1 MSSTPPESSSN
12 PRNARDLPLGPWEAA
27 LARLGRRL
35 DADAGLREDVA
46 ALLRLATVGLPE
58 SMEAPKAPEAP
69 ETSEAPPAAEPDMP
83 PVPLSPAG
91 ESRARAVVQR
101 PPSPESLAEL
111 ARVFGGGPD
120 GAAVPEAAGDAVPV
134 TAAVIQRRLR
144 LKLAAMRLRLESA
157 RAAAAGGRPGVPP
170 FRELI
175 AEARELP
182 DCYLWMCHRQ
192 YEGTPEEAWR
202 EALDCFEALKRAHGL
217 VVGILE
223 CGGPVPLKDALAA
236 LAAAS
241 SATRVVVEKRF
252 GTEDADQAV
261 IFGLLDK
268 VTVSRRVYIKR
279 HMRRSDPAD
288 PRDMPALLEAVAAME
303 AAAGEAEMA
312 EKEKK
317 RLRKKIDWELKHA
330 ARASDAE
337 VIEHW
342 TKAIACVEDLL
353 KQGVPA
359 DSPEWRSLI
368 GPHLEDLPAALEE
381 IPAGFQSVLR
391 AIDAWEASREPAAV
405 EAAVEDAETEDVRR
419 VREALAGSCL
429 VVIGGDRREQARQQL
444 MRAFKLADLN
454 WVETRPH
461 EPTRGFEPAI
471 ARDDVKVVLLAIRWS
486 SHQFGDVRAYCEAYG
501 KRLVRLPAGYGVN
514 RVAHEICTQGAMA

>member
-1 MSSTPPESSSN
+1 MTPPESSSVS
-12 PRNARDLPLGPWEAA
+12 RNAPASVPGPWEAA

-35 DADAGLREDVA
+35 DADAGLREDLS
-46 ALLRLATVGLPE
+46 ALLRLAAGRGPGVPE
-58 SMEAPKAPEAP
+58 PPDES
-69 ETSEAPPAAEPDMP
+69 ETTEAPPVAAPDAPMASEGETP
-83 PVPLSPAG
+83 APAAVP
-91 ESRARAVVQR
+91 R
-101 PPSPESLAEL
+101 PPSPEALAEL
-111 ARVFGGGPD
+111 ARVFGGRED
-120 GAAVPEAAGDAVPV
+120 GATVAEAADDAMPV
-134 TAAVIQRRLR
+134 TAAMIQHRLR
-144 LKLAAMRLRLESA
+144 LKVAALRLRLESA
-157 RAAAAGGRPGVPP
+157 RAAAAGGRLGVPS

-192 YEGTPEEAWR
+192 CEGAPEESWR
-202 EALDCFEALKRAHGL
+202 EALDCFEALARAHAL

-252 GTEDADQAV
+252 GTEDTDQAV

-268 VTVSRRVYIKR
+268 VTLSRRVYITR

-288 PRDMPALLEAVAAME
+288 PRDMPALVGAVAAME
-303 AAAGEAEMA
+303 AAAGEAEMV

-317 RLRKKIDWELKHA
+317 RLRKKIEWELKQA
-330 ARASDAE
+330 AKALEPEA
-337 VIEHW
+337 IEHW
-342 TKAIACVEDLL
+342 SKAIASVEDLL
-353 KQGVPA
+353 THGVPA
-359 DSPEWRSLI
+359 GSQEWRSLI
-368 GPHLEDLPAALEE
+368 GPHLDDLPVALEE
-381 IPAGFQSVLR
+381 LPAGFQSVLR
-391 AIDAWEASREPAAV
+391 AIDAWEASREPVAV
-405 EAAVEDAETEDVRR
+405 EPAAEEAETEDVRR

-429 VVIGGDRREQARQQL
+429 VVIGGDRREEARRQL
-444 MRAFKLADLN
+444 MRAFTLADLN

-514 RVAHEICTQGAMA
+514 RVAHEICIQGAIA